1 MMKWVFASSC
11 LLAGV
16 SMAQVIYYPPVIR
29 EFVDHPYNPRLKSDQ
44 VDRLR
49 SLQEPC
55 GQVWGDE
62 EVFVRASDGRR
73 MWPVYRDQYKYG
85 HRERLMDQPLYFRKS
100 ELLPKAAC
108 NADDATEP
116 EMTDVRDLAEPAKA
130 TAPATQ
136 PTRAGDL
143 PRGAIV
149 IIPKGQKPA
158 PTSDKGD
165 RVSD

>member
-11 LLAGV
+11 LLASV

-29 EFVDHPYNPRLKSDQ
+29 EFVDHPYNPRLTHDQ

-49 SLQEPC
+49 SLQEPA

-62 EVFVRASDGRR
+62 DVYVRTSDGRR

-85 HRERLMDQPLYFRKS
+85 HRERLMDQPLYFRKIDV
-100 ELLPKAAC
+100 LPKADC
-108 NADDATEP
+108 EVDIDP
-116 EMTDVRDLAEPAKA
+116 EMTDVGDLAEPAA
-130 TAPATQ
+130 VTTPAVTT
-136 PTRAGDL
+136 PVRAGDI

-149 IIPKGQKPA
+149 IIPKGQKAA